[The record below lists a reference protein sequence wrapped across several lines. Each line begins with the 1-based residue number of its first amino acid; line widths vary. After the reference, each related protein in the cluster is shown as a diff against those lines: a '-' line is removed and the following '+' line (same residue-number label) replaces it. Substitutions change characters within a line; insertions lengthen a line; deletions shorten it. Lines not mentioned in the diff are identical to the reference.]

1 MKKAWKVVIVI
12 VLIIV
17 LVGAICAG
25 VGMLAGGNLNR
36 IYAELDS
43 QYSITQIYNLLTDT
57 FFSTG
62 MI

>member
-36 IYAELDS
+36 IYAELDY
-43 QYSITQIYNLLTDT
+43 QYSITQIYNLLTNA

>member
-12 VLIIV
+12 VLVII

-36 IYAELDS
+36 IYAELDY
-43 QYSITQIYNLLTDT
+43 QYSITEIYNLLIDT

-62 MI
+62 II

>member
-36 IYAELDS
+36 IYAELDY